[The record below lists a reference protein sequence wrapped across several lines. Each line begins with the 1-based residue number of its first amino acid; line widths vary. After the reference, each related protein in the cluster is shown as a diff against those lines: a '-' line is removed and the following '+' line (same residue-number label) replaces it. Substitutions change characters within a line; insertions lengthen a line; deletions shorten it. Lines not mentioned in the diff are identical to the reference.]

1 MYLKAKITATKTQE
15 NVFAN
20 FDQVRTCKIEHKT
33 DKPLKKKK
41 KINCTSSKIIP
52 SALKLNH

>member
-1 MYLKAKITATKTQE
+1 MYLKAKITATKTQK

-20 FDQVRTCKIEHKT
+20 FDQVRICKIEHKT

-41 KINCTSSKIIP
+41 INCTLSKIIP
-52 SALKLNH
+52 SALKLDH